1 MAIQSF
7 TSRAVQRFFVDGAV
21 PKRAGWAGVARVAA
35 RKLDMLDYAHV
46 LGDLASPPGN
56 RLEAL
61 RGDLVGFHSIRI
73 NDQWRV
79 VFRWTDSGPADV
91 DIRDYH

>member
-1 MAIQSF
+1 MAIQSL
-7 TSRAVQRFFVDGAV
+7 TVPAVQRFFVDGAV
-21 PKRAGWAGVARVAA
+21 PKRAGWGGVARVAA
-35 RKLDMLDYAHV
+35 RKLDMLDYALA

-61 RGDLVGFHSIRI
+61 KGNLTGFHSIRI

-91 DIRDYH
+91 DVRDYH